1 MPGAEAY
8 SHDGGDV
15 AVLLCHGFTGCPQSL
30 RPWAEHLASA
40 GFTVRVPRLP
50 GHGTTWQQLNV
61 TRWPDWYAAVERELL
76 ALAASHRAV
85 VVGGLSMGGALALRL
100 AQHHPVDVAG
110 LALVNPA
117 VRLTDRR
124 LAALPLVR
132 RLTPSI
138 AGFGSDIR
146 TPGVTELAYDRTP
159 LHALASTLQL
169 YADVERDLPQVT
181 QPMVVFRSSVDHVVP
196 TSSPELVLA
205 RVSSCDLTDV
215 ELLKSFH
222 VATLDE
228 DAPLIFAGTVA
239 FARRV
244 TAEPA
249 TAEVSPVVGTAP

>member
-30 RPWAEHLASA
+30 RPWAEHLAA
-40 GFTVRVPRLP
+40 EGFTVRVPRLP

-61 TRWPDWYAAVERELL
+61 TRWPDWYGAVERELL
-76 ALAASHRAV
+76 TLAASHQAV

-100 AQHHPVDVAG
+100 AQQHPGAVAG
-110 LALVNPA
+110 LVLVNPA

-124 LAALPLVR
+124 LVALPLLR
-132 RLTPSI
+132 RLIPSI
-138 AGFGSDIR
+138 PGVGSDIC

-181 QPMVVFRSSVDHVVP
+181 QPMVVFRSAVDHVVP

-215 ELLKSFH
+215 PLLSSFH

-228 DAPLIFAGTVA
+228 DAPVIFAGSAA

-244 TAEPA
+244 TAVPA
-249 TAEVSPVVGTAP
+249 AATDVAP